1 LRESDGTRKERQNK
15 ERGGDPKL
23 PVNGVY
29 PDGTE
34 DPVSGGHLIFS
45 RPDLGR
51 TTDRIF
57 RKASGA
63 RWEERRNR
71 RFAGGPD
78 YWERRKTRKKFTSN
92 ISRTFLSER

>member
-1 LRESDGTRKERQNK
+1 MNEVHPYAAES
-15 ERGGDPKL
+15 PA
-23 PVNGVY
+23 
-29 PDGTE
+29 
-34 DPVSGGHLIFS
+34 SAGHRFFS
-45 RPDLGR
+45 RPDLRR

-57 RKASGA
+57 RKASGG

-92 ISRTFLSER
+92 IS